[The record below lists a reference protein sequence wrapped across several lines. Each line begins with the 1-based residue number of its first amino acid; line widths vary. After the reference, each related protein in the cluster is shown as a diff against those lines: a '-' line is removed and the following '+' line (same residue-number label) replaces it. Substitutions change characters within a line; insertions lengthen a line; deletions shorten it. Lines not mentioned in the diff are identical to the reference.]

1 VQPSRGLVSAF
12 KGASHL
18 VAALILV
25 QAIIA
30 GLFISGEESG
40 AKDIHE
46 IVGNILFVVVVA
58 QLILAYLVRSW
69 GRFNQF
75 PWVAVLAIL
84 TFVQL
89 GLGMASE
96 DESIAEAI
104 HIPLG
109 VMIFGL
115 AVVVSVVSL
124 MQDRTDASESR

>member
-1 VQPSRGLVSAF
+1 MQPSRGLVTAF

-18 VAALILV
+18 VAALILI

-46 IVGNILFVVVVA
+46 IAGNILFVVVVA

-75 PWVAVLAIL
+75 LWVAVLAVL

-109 VMIFGL
+109 VLIFGL